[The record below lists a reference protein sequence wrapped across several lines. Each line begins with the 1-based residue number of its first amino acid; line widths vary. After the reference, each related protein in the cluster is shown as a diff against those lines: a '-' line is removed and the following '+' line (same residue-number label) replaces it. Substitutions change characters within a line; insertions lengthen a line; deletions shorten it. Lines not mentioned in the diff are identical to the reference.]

1 MTVPGPNEDFY
12 LHVNQKWLED
22 PDNSIPSE
30 YSRWGGF
37 IKLADEGLKNQID
50 LVKELKDKDIKTEEE
65 SKIYAIWSAST
76 ALFESWERGEGDY
89 SAIKKELDILDS
101 FLKPETPI
109 ADEDDMIARLQYL
122 HYSKMNGIRN
132 VLDFDKGSDLQN
144 ANNVLLD
151 ISTCG
156 LSLPGR
162 DYYTEENFAEKKKMF
177 KAHLEN
183 VVKLLGSECP
193 LDPESFVDNV
203 MAFEDELAKY
213 KMKNDQSRRYDEYY
227 TNTTLDKLYT
237 EINDLRSL
245 AAKEENYKEEE
256 RGFKMSPEQVQ
267 LTGKLLEKLYETFD
281 LKNVLR
287 INHAKNFSE
296 NDEKAPNLEAI
307 TAFDGDGFRRVL
319 AMILN
324 PENLPKYRAF
334 LQYKI
339 ITACKKFCTRDLDEE
354 YFDFYSRKL
363 SGQAEQ
369 KPRDKRAIQLVELY
383 GGEMLGKI
391 FVARYFPE
399 EYKADVEH
407 KIHQIL
413 DTMKVSIDANDW
425 LTPQTKEKAKE
436 KLAKFC
442 LKIGYPDKWKDY
454 TELNIKEG
462 DSLYEISKEACRW
475 KLQVNFYEKI
485 NSVLDRTEWLM
496 TPQTVN
502 AYFMPTQNEI
512 VFPAAILQP
521 PFYHQSQDTIDFDI
535 EEEVTMAPNFDA
547 VASANFGGILAVIA
561 HEITHGYDDK
571 GRKFNGDGNLDDWW
585 TQEDTQLFTAKSD
598 IMGKQAEKYKFIDVE
613 DNNKEYTL
621 NPQLTMGE
629 NLADLGG
636 LGLSLGALMMQLEKE
651 SANSETIRASQ
662 RVLFKS
668 FANIWKQNTKKD
680 HKIMCLSCD
689 PHSPCDFRANL
700 VKNMNEFYDAFDVK
714 EDDHMY
720 IAPEERV
727 RMW

>member
-1 MTVPGPNEDFY
+1 MSVPGPHEDFY
-12 LHVNQKWLED
+12 LHVNKKWLED
-22 PDNSIPSE
+22 AENTIPSE
-30 YSRWGGF
+30 YSSWGGF
-37 IKLADEGLKNQID
+37 VKLHDEGLKKQIAM
-50 LVKELKDKDIKTEEE
+50 VKELKTKETKTEEE
-65 SKIYAIWSAST
+65 VKINAIWQASIE
-76 ALFESWERGEGDY
+76 LFDRWENGGGDY
-89 SAIKKELDILDS
+89 HSIKCEMDILDS
-101 FLKPETPI
+101 FFKPETPV
-109 ADEDDMIARLQYL
+109 ADDEDIVNRLQYL

-132 VLDFDKGSDLQN
+132 VLDFDKGSDLTN

-156 LSLPGR
+156 LSLPDR
-162 DYYTEENFAEKKKMF
+162 DYYTEEKFASKRDMF
-177 KAHLEN
+177 RTHLEN
-183 VVKLLGSECP
+183 IVRLIGSDCS
-193 LDPESFVDNV
+193 LDENFVENVLSF
-203 MAFEDELAKY
+203 ELELAKY
-213 KMKNDQSRRYDEYY
+213 TMKSDQRRRYDEYY

-245 AAKEENYKEEE
+245 AAKEQNYDETE
-256 RGFKMSPEQVQ
+256 RGFKMSPEQIQ

-281 LKNVLR
+281 IKNTLR
-287 INHAKNFSE
+287 INHAKNFGE
-296 NDEKAPNLEAI
+296 NDDTAPHVESI

-319 AMILN
+319 TMILK

-339 ITACKKFCTRDLDEE
+339 VTACKKFCTRDLDEE
-354 YFDFYSRKL
+354 FFDFYFRKL
-363 SGQAEQ
+363 NGQEEQ
-369 KPRDKRAIQLVELY
+369 KPIDKRAIANVELY
-383 GGEMLGKI
+383 GGEMLGKL

-413 DTMKVSIDANDW
+413 ETMKKSIEVNDW
-425 LTPQTKEKAKE
+425 LTPATKEKAKE
-436 KLAKFC
+436 KLIKFR

-454 TELNIKEG
+454 SEFNIKEG
-462 DSLYEISKEACRW
+462 DSLYEISKEAVRW
-475 KLQVNFYEKI
+475 KLKVNFYEKV
-485 NSVLDRTEWLM
+485 NSILDRTEWLM

-521 PFYHQSQDTIDFDI
+521 PFYHQSKDTIDFDI
-535 EEEVTMAPNFDA
+535 EQEVNMAPNFDA

-585 TQEDTQLFTAKSD
+585 TQEDTQLFTSKAD
-598 IMGKQAEKYKFIDVE
+598 IMGKQAETYVYVDVE
-613 DNNKEYTL
+613 DDNKEYTL

-636 LGLSLGALMMQLEKE
+636 LGLSLGALMIQLEKE
-651 SANSETIRASQ
+651 GADPEMIRASQ

-668 FANIWKQNTKKD
+668 FANIWKQNSKKEY
-680 HKIMCLSCD
+680 KIRCITSD

-700 VKNMNEFYDAFDVK
+700 VKNMNEFYEAFEIK
-714 EDDHMY
+714 EGDKMY
-720 IAPEERV
+720 LAPEERV

>member
-1 MTVPGPNEDFY
+1 M
-12 LHVNQKWLED
+12 
-22 PDNSIPSE
+22 
-30 YSRWGGF
+30 
-37 IKLADEGLKNQID
+37 
-50 LVKELKDKDIKTEEE
+50 EEE
-65 SKIYAIWSAST
+65 IITQLNVKWIYWIP
-76 ALFESWERGEGDY
+76 F
-89 SAIKKELDILDS
+89 
-101 FLKPETPI
+101 FKPETPV
-109 ADEDDMIARLQYL
+109 ADDEDIVNRLQYL

-132 VLDFDKGSDLQN
+132 VLDFDKGSDLTN

-156 LSLPGR
+156 LSLPDR
-162 DYYTEENFAEKKKMF
+162 DYYTEEKFASKRDMF
-177 KAHLEN
+177 RTHLEN
-183 VVKLLGSECP
+183 IVRLIGSDCS
-193 LDPESFVDNV
+193 LDENFVENVLSF
-203 MAFEDELAKY
+203 ELELAKY
-213 KMKNDQSRRYDEYY
+213 TMKSDQRRRYDEYY

-245 AAKEENYKEEE
+245 AAKEQNYDETE
-256 RGFKMSPEQVQ
+256 RGFKMSPEQIQ

-281 LKNVLR
+281 IKNTLR
-287 INHAKNFSE
+287 INHAKNFGE
-296 NDEKAPNLEAI
+296 NDDTAPHVESI

-319 AMILN
+319 TMILK

-339 ITACKKFCTRDLDEE
+339 VTACKKFCTRDLDEE
-354 YFDFYSRKL
+354 FFDFYFRKL
-363 SGQAEQ
+363 NGQEEQ
-369 KPRDKRAIQLVELY
+369 KPIDKRAIANVELY
-383 GGEMLGKI
+383 GGEMLGKL

-413 DTMKVSIDANDW
+413 ETMKKSIEVNDW
-425 LTPQTKEKAKE
+425 LTPATKEKAKE
-436 KLAKFC
+436 KLIKFR

-454 TELNIKEG
+454 SEFNIKEG
-462 DSLYEISKEACRW
+462 DSLYEISKEAVRW
-475 KLQVNFYEKI
+475 KLKVNFYEKV
-485 NSVLDRTEWLM
+485 NSILDRTEWLM

-521 PFYHQSQDTIDFDI
+521 PFYHQSKDTIDFDI
-535 EEEVTMAPNFDA
+535 EQEVNMAPNFDA

-585 TQEDTQLFTAKSD
+585 TQEDTQLFTSKAD
-598 IMGKQAEKYKFIDVE
+598 IMGKQAETYVYVDVE
-613 DNNKEYTL
+613 DDNKEYTL

-636 LGLSLGALMMQLEKE
+636 LGLSLGALMIQLEKE
-651 SANSETIRASQ
+651 GADPEMIRASQ

-668 FANIWKQNTKKD
+668 FANIWKQNSKKEY
-680 HKIMCLSCD
+680 KIRCITSD

-700 VKNMNEFYDAFDVK
+700 VKNMNEFYEAFEIK
-714 EDDHMY
+714 EGDKMY
-720 IAPEERV
+720 LAPEERV